1 MSVSCGKEQTELATF
16 DPEIPAAQTH
26 LDTRLE
32 RSQRNLAADGA
43 PDASVGLSSP
53 SLLVN
58 RETSLLR
65 FFGRVLEEA
74 QDETVPV
81 LERVKF
87 LSILG
92 SIMSEF
98 FMVRVAGLKQQVA
111 AGVTARSTDG
121 LTPGEQLAS
130 IRPMVQ
136 NLMDDSRACFQR
148 VLGKLEQAGLR
159 IVDYETLSEDQKETA
174 RSYFQD
180 CVFPVLTPLAYDPA
194 RPFPFISNMSLNL
207 AVIVREEDGKER
219 FARVKVPSTLPR
231 LIPVS
236 AETEATKP
244 ARRTR
249 RTPSGGG
256 DGGDP
261 AVGGDGVCLVWLEQV
276 VAAYLA
282 ELFPGL
288 QIVEKYLFRVTRD
301 ADIEIQELEA
311 GDLLETVEHLVRRRR
326 FGSVVRL
333 VIDHGM
339 PEYIQSILT
348 KNLRVG
354 PEDVYHVDLPLA
366 MSNLGSLYTY
376 NRPDLKDPSFVP
388 RDPVGLEQAEGT
400 GLFAAIRRGDIL
412 LHHPYESFEPVVDF
426 LETAACDPNVMAIK
440 QTLYRVGRNSPV
452 VAALLKGARNGK
464 EVAVL
469 VELKARFDEESNI
482 EWARALEREGVHVV
496 YGPPK
501 IKVHSK
507 TTLVVRREGDAI
519 RRYVHLSTGNYNAVT
534 ATQYTDIGLF
544 TCNAEFGEDAS
555 DLFNYLTGYSK
566 HDEYRKL
573 IVAPLNLRQKMA
585 ALIQREIDHAEQG
598 TEARLVFK
606 VNSLVD
612 GKMIALLYKASQ
624 AGVRCDLLVRG
635 ICSLRPG
642 VPGISDNITVTS
654 IVGRFLEHSRIY
666 YFLNGGCEE
675 CYLGSA
681 DLMPRNLN
689 RRVEILFP
697 VEDPSLVRRLRY
709 QILET
714 YMRDNVKA
722 RVMLPDGTYQRIHP
736 SPEEQAVNSQE
747 WFILNGSDLSKEI

>member
-1 MSVSCGKEQTELATF
+1 MPTI
-16 DPEIPAAQTH
+16 DPETLAVRPDLETH
-26 LDTRLE
+26 LEPGRQDPVTDDA
-32 RSQRNLAADGA
+32 QAAPVD
-43 PDASVGLSSP
+43 LSSS

-58 RETSLLR
+58 REISQLR
-65 FFGRVLEEA
+65 FFERVLEEA
-74 QDETVPV
+74 QDEAVPV

-111 AGVTARSTDG
+111 AGVTARSADG
-121 LTPGEQLAS
+121 LTPGEQLAA

-136 NLMDDSRACFQR
+136 ELMDASRACFHQ
-148 VLGKLEQAGLR
+148 VLGELERAGMC
-159 IVDYETLSEDQKETA
+159 IVDYETLSEDEKDRT
-174 RSYFQD
+174 RSYFQNS
-180 CVFPVLTPLAYDPA
+180 VFPVLTPLAYDPA

-207 AVIVREEDGKER
+207 AVIVRDEDGKER

-236 AETEATKP
+236 AETDSAKRPQKTG
-244 ARRTR
+244 RTR
-249 RTPSGGG
+249 SSGG
-256 DGGDP
+256 DGRRPSKGNDC
-261 AVGGDGVCLVWLEQV
+261 VCLVWLEQV

-288 QIVEKYLFRVTRD
+288 QIVEQHLFRVTRD

-366 MSNLGSLYTY
+366 MSNLGALYGY

-400 GLFAAIRRGDIL
+400 GIFAAIRRGDIL

-426 LETAACDPNVMAIK
+426 LETAAHDPDVLAIK

-452 VAALLKGARNGK
+452 VAALLEAARNGK

-507 TTLVVRREGDAI
+507 TTLVVRREGDVI

-544 TCNAEFGEDAS
+544 TCSEEFGEDAS

-573 IVAPLNLRQKMA
+573 IVAPLNLRQRLE
-585 ALIQREIDHAEQG
+585 ALIQREIDRAEQG
-598 TEARLVFK
+598 AEAHLIFK
-606 VNSLVD
+606 INSLVD
-612 GKMIALLYKASQ
+612 ARMIALLYQASQ
-624 AGVRCDLLVRG
+624 AGVKCDLLVRG

-642 VPGISDNITVTS
+642 IPGVSDNIKVTS
-654 IVGRFLEHSRIY
+654 IVGRFLEHSRVY
-666 YFLNGGCEE
+666 YFLNGGSEE
-675 CYLGSA
+675 CYMGSA

-697 VEDPSLVRRLRY
+697 VEDPALIKRLRY
-709 QILET
+709 EILET

-722 RVMLPDGTYQRIHP
+722 RVMLPDGQYRRIDS
-736 SPEEQAVNSQE
+736 SPEEQAINSQE
-747 WFILNGSDLSKEI
+747 WFISSGSEQSGEV